1 MRIDTEIRPVIV
13 EIDGKEYD
21 VAPKTVELL
30 EKLRGVED
38 AAVKAGKMRHE
49 MEIEQLELLLGRQA
63 VRELFSAGKK
73 ENVDRVDAIYYGVL
87 DAFDASSRERR
98 EARTDA
104 MADEFRAIAETLK
117 PLAEMMALMRNAP
130 GKLPAIKRPA
140 K

>member
-38 AAVKAGKMRHE
+38 AAVKAGRMRHE

-63 VRELFSAGKK
+63 VRELFKAGKN

-87 DAFDASSRERR
+87 EAFDASSRERR

-104 MADEFRAIAETLK
+104 MADEFRAIAETLQ

>member
-87 DAFDASSRERR
+87 EAFDASSRERR

>member
-13 EIDGKEYD
+13 EIDGKEYN

-49 MEIEQLELLLGRQA
+49 MEMEQLELLLGRQA
-63 VRELFSAGKK
+63 VRGLFKAGKN

-87 DAFDASSRERR
+87 EAFDASSRERR

-104 MADEFRAIAETLK
+104 MADEFSAIAEALK
-117 PLAEMMALMRNAP
+117 PLAEMMALMRNVP
-130 GKLPAIKRPA
+130 GKLPTIKRPA

>member
-49 MEIEQLELLLGRQA
+49 MEMEQLELLLGRQA

-87 DAFDASSRERR
+87 GAFDASSRERR

-104 MADEFRAIAETLK
+104 MADEFRAIADTLK

-130 GKLPAIKRPA
+130 GKFPAIKRPA

>member
-49 MEIEQLELLLGRQA
+49 MEMEQLELLLGRQA
-63 VRELFSAGKK
+63 VRGLFKAGKN

-87 DAFDASSRERR
+87 EAFDASSRERR

-130 GKLPAIKRPA
+130 GKLPAIKRPE

>member
-49 MEIEQLELLLGRQA
+49 MEMEQLELLLGRQA
-63 VRELFSAGKK
+63 VRELFRAGKK

-87 DAFDASSRERR
+87 EAFDASSRERR

>member
-30 EKLRGVED
+30 EKLRGAED

-49 MEIEQLELLLGRQA
+49 MEMEQLELLLGRQA
-63 VRELFSAGKK
+63 VRELFKAGKN

-87 DAFDASSRERR
+87 EAFDASSRERR

>member
-38 AAVKAGKMRHE
+38 AAVKAGKMRHKME
-49 MEIEQLELLLGRQA
+49 MEQLELLLGRQA
-63 VRELFSAGKK
+63 VRELFSSGKK

-104 MADEFRAIAETLK
+104 MADEFRAVAEALK

>member
-13 EIDGKEYD
+13 EIDGKEHN

-49 MEIEQLELLLGRQA
+49 MEMEQLELLLGRQA
-63 VRELFSAGKK
+63 VRGLFKAGKN

-87 DAFDASSRERR
+87 EAFDASSRERR

-104 MADEFRAIAETLK
+104 MADEFRAIAEALK
-117 PLAEMMALMRNAP
+117 PLAEMMALMRNVP